1 MENCR
6 DWPPGQSVAIHL
18 IGGKRTVR
26 DAGPYN
32 ADQSDCIYTLN
43 GYWWENGWSFLMFP
57 GKIVTNPGSTGN
69 DWFRLVDICICV
81 VEKTVE
87 TVNNIL
93 YMQIYQKKLT
103 NYTAGSIIISDSSKK
118 LG

>member
-1 MENCR
+1 
-6 DWPPGQSVAIHL
+6 
-18 IGGKRTVR
+18 
-26 DAGPYN
+26 
-32 ADQSDCIYTLN
+32 
-43 GYWWENGWSFLMFP
+43 MFP